1 MSETQSEEVL
11 LSEEQ
16 VYNVLEFAQA
26 LYTANNKYSYYTS
39 DLANQELIN
48 LNNNPKVPTYQAIEL
63 ALKNYKNSA
72 ETLQD
77 YSEFMK
83 VWDDVYGNTIKYLD
97 GILSFDL
104 SRYCVNAD
112 NPQEDYKTKEYLD
125 DVKRVYKFF
134 NKFNYKEEFKKIVS
148 TMLTTGVCFV
158 WMRDSE
164 GTYNDKAIL
173 LDNEDG
179 YEEKKTQRFSLQLM
193 PQKYCKITGGFQDG
207 FLWNFNLNYF
217 NTPNVNINNY
227 DPSLKKALNDKKAR
241 GEMKS
246 YIVGD
251 NGLNKSNGYGDDG
264 WTRTKVNDGAW
275 CFKMNPESYLILPPL
290 ASLMKSVFN
299 NDVIA
304 KLQLDKDIASAYA
317 LLVGEMKTLKD
328 QGAKQKDPFTINP
341 KTLGS
346 LLHLIQS
353 GLKRNVRPIA
363 LPLEETKFMQFNDNC
378 PNMALTQYRTSASNS
393 VSASS
398 MVFSDGKMGQFEAQM
413 AFITDYN
420 FMKKLYSQFEN
431 FLNFFVNKKTKKY
444 KFKFVLN
451 GSQQPFEREY
461 RINNLNKLLD
471 KGLTP
476 NISEIASTYGYGM
489 QQFECMLQEAHYG
502 GITELT
508 TMLMNANTMS
518 SKDISSKP
526 NETEQVG
533 RPKES
538 ENNLTQS
545 GENSRYYG

>member
-1 MSETQSEEVL
+1 ML
-11 LSEEQ
+11 K
-16 VYNVLEFAQA
+16 FAQA
-26 LYTANNKYSYYTS
+26 LYSSNKYSYYTS

-48 LNNNPKVPTYQAIEL
+48 LNNNPKVPTYRMIES

-83 VWDDVYGNTIKYLD
+83 VWDEIYGNAIKYLD

-104 SRYCVNAD
+104 SRYCINAY
-112 NPQEDYKTKEYLD
+112 NPEKDYKSGEYLD

-134 NKFNYKEEFKKIVS
+134 NKFNYKEEFKRIVS
-148 TMLTTGVCFV
+148 TMLVTGVCFA

-164 GTYNDKAIL
+164 GTYNDEAIS
-173 LDNEDG
+173 LDNDG
-179 YEEKKTQRFSLQLM
+179 YEVKKTQKFSLQLM
-193 PQKYCKITGGFQDG
+193 PQKYCKITGKFPEG
-207 FLWNFNLNYF
+207 FLWDFNLNYF

-227 DPSLKKALNDKKAR
+227 DPSLKKALNDKKEN

-246 YIVGD
+246 YIAGD

-275 CFKMNPESYLILPPL
+275 CFKFDDSNFNILPPL
-290 ASLMKSVFN
+290 GSLMKTVFN

-341 KTLGS
+341 NTLGS

-378 PNMALTQYRTSASNS
+378 PNMALNQYRTSASNS

-398 MVFSDGKMGQFEAQM
+398 MIFSDGKMGQFEAQM
-413 AFITDYN
+413 AYITDYN

-476 NISEIASTYGYGM
+476 NVSEIASTYGYGI
-489 QQFECMLQEAHYG
+489 QQFECMLQEARYG

-518 SKDISSKP
+518 SKDIPSNSSKSK
-526 NETEQVG
+526 ETEQIG